1 MTVVVGHG
9 QDVDMAQKILIVEDE
24 ARIARLVRLYLEE
37 AGFEAM
43 VIEDGRQAISAFKHE
58 LPDLVILDLNL
69 PGKDGLDVCRE
80 LRRQSDVPII
90 MVTARSEEADKLVGL
105 ELGADDYVVKPFS
118 PREVVARVR
127 AVLRRTAGDVTRPE
141 LIRVGSL
148 TLDPNAYRAEIG
160 GEELSLTP
168 SEFEILSVL
177 AHNAGR
183 VLTRMQL
190 LEKTQG
196 LAYEGYERSID
207 QHIKNLRK
215 KMENEAG
222 YPRIIHTVH
231 GVGYRLDPAE

>member
-1 MTVVVGHG
+1 M
-9 QDVDMAQKILIVEDE
+9 
-24 ARIARLVRLYLEE
+24 
-37 AGFEAM
+37 
-43 VIEDGRQAISAFKHE
+43 
-58 LPDLVILDLNL
+58 
-69 PGKDGLDVCRE
+69 
-80 LRRQSDVPII
+80 
-90 MVTARSEEADKLVGL
+90 
-105 ELGADDYVVKPFS
+105 
-118 PREVVARVR
+118 
-127 AVLRRTAGDVTRPE
+127 RRTAGDVSRPE
-141 LIRVGSL
+141 LIRVGNL
-148 TLDPNAYRAEIG
+148 TLDPSAYRAEIG
-160 GEELSLTP
+160 DDELALTP

-222 YPRIIHTVH
+222 HPRIIHTVH